1 MYDVSVVPCPSYDPA
16 VCRAALEAVLAPL
29 GGLDWVRPGMRIAVK
44 ANLVA
49 AMRPEKAATTHPVL
63 LAELTK
69 LLTARGASVVIGDS
83 PSGLYT
89 PAALQAV
96 YRAAGLSLAEEAGA
110 VLNRD
115 CSQAEAVFPEARV
128 AKTFQYTAWLDG
140 ADAVIDFCKLKSHGM
155 MGLSAAAK
163 NLFGTIPGT
172 RKPEYH
178 FRYSDPADF
187 ARMLVDLAEYWRP
200 RLCLVDAVVAME
212 GNGPTAGTP
221 RPLGALLA
229 GVSPHRVDLACA
241 ALIGLGP
248 NRVPTLAAAR
258 ERGLIPASA
267 AELSVSGGLA
277 ALGAPDFRTV
287 SAPSSH
293 LFTDRLPGPLGRAR
307 SRLLGALFASRPEVH
322 PSQCVGCGKCAA
334 ICPAKAINMRERLP
348 DIDRSR
354 CIRCFCCQEFCP
366 KGAMRVRRTALARL
380 LNRSSK

>member
-1 MYDVSVVPCPSYDPA
+1 MYDVSVVPCPSYAPA
-16 VCRAALEAVLAPL
+16 VCRAALEAALAPL

-44 ANLVA
+44 ANLVT

-172 RKPEYH
+172 MKPEYH
-178 FRYSDPADF
+178 FRYPDPADF

-221 RPLGALLA
+221 RPAAGRGLA
-229 GVSPHRVDLACA
+229 PPGGPGLRRPHRPRAEPGAHPGRRPGARSHPRIGGGAVRLRQPRRPGRAGLPDRLGPQQPPLHRPPARAAGQSPEPPPRRAVRLPARGPPQPVRRLRQVRGHLPGQGHHHAGAA
-241 ALIGLGP
+241 AL
-248 NRVPTLAAAR
+248 
-258 ERGLIPASA
+258 
-267 AELSVSGGLA
+267 
-277 ALGAPDFRTV
+277 
-287 SAPSSH
+287 H
-293 LFTDRLPGPLGRAR
+293 
-307 SRLLGALFASRPEVH
+307 
-322 PSQCVGCGKCAA
+322 
-334 ICPAKAINMRERLP
+334 
-348 DIDRSR
+348 
-354 CIRCFCCQEFCP
+354 
-366 KGAMRVRRTALARL
+366 
-380 LNRSSK
+380 

>member
-16 VCRAALEAVLAPL
+16 VCRAALEEVLAPL

-44 ANLVA
+44 ANLVT

-155 MGLSAAAK
+155 MGMTNAVK
-163 NLFGTIPGT
+163 NFFGVIPGT
-172 RKPEYH
+172 MKPEYH
-178 FRYSDPADF
+178 YQYPKAEDF
-187 ARMLVDLAEYWRP
+187 AGMLVDLAEYFAP
-200 RLCLVDAVVAME
+200 RLCICDAVVGME
-212 GNGPTAGTP
+212 GNGPTQGTP
-221 RPLGALLA
+221 RKIGALAASASAHKL
-229 GVSPHRVDLACA
+229 DLACA
-241 ALIGLGP
+241 AMLGMTAGD
-248 NRVPTLAAAR
+248 VPTLRAAVQ
-258 ERGLIPASA
+258 RGLCPEKVEDLHITGDLSA
-267 AELSVSGGLA
+267 FLV
-277 ALGAPDFRTV
+277 PDFQAPKAQGTV
-287 SAPSSH
+287 
-293 LFTDRLPGPLGRAR
+293 FFGQDG
-307 SRLLGALFASRPEVH
+307 RLLGRLGNTAMRAFLTPK
-322 PSQCVGCGKCAA
+322 PLPQKKTCIGCAKCAR
-334 ICPAKAINMRERLP
+334 ICPAKAIRMQQKLP
-348 DIDRSR
+348 RIDRKA
-354 CIRCFCCQEFCP
+354 CIHCFCCQEFCP
-366 KGAMRVRRTALARL
+366 VGAMKVYRSPIARL
-380 LNRSSK
+380 LNR

>member
-44 ANLVA
+44 ANLVT

-96 YRAAGLSLAEEAGA
+96 YHAAGLSLAEEAGA

-140 ADAVIDFCKLKSHGM
+140 ADAVLDFCKLKSHGM

-172 RKPEYH
+172 MKPEYH
-178 FRYSDPADF
+178 FRYPDPADF

-267 AELSVSGGLA
+267 AELSVSGSLA

-287 SAPSSH
+287 SAPAATSSQTACPGRWAEPGAASSAH
-293 LFTDRLPGPLGRAR
+293 CSPPGPRSTPASASAAASARPSARPRPSPCGSGCRISTGAAASAASAAR
-307 SRLLGALFASRPEVH
+307 SSAPRGPCASGARRWR
-322 PSQCVGCGKCAA
+322 GC
-334 ICPAKAINMRERLP
+334 
-348 DIDRSR
+348 
-354 CIRCFCCQEFCP
+354 
-366 KGAMRVRRTALARL
+366 
-380 LNRSSK
+380 